1 MTLVITEDRID
12 GYLRFQIN
20 DLIMKRVISNLTDA
34 VAYVLADVYTA
45 EALLKG
51 AIPECQSYLTSS
63 SLRAELSRYASRADD
78 KRNKLLRVFNYI
90 MCEPDVRSNLIVEAF
105 VDKTKEVLQQASSP
119 EMRDIMLATCFQS
132 VNYYLL
138 ANYRAVARMARELEL
153 DTAASLLEQIIE
165 WDEQTAEQL
174 ARIATYELN
183 GRSPEYHAKS

>member
-1 MTLVITEDRID
+1 
-12 GYLRFQIN
+12 
-20 DLIMKRVISNLTDA
+20 MKPVISNLTEA

-51 AIPECQSYLTSS
+51 AIPDCQAYLTSP
-63 SLRAELSRYASRADD
+63 SLKAALSQYANRADD
-78 KRNKLLRVFNYI
+78 KRNKVLRVFNYLLR
-90 MCEPDVRSNLIVEAF
+90 EPDLRSNLIVEAF
-105 VDKTKEVLQQASSP
+105 VDKTKNVLQQASSP

-138 ANYRAVARMARELEL
+138 ANYRAVARMVRELEL
-153 DTAASLLEQIIE
+153 ETAGALLDQVIA

-183 GRSPEYHAKS
+183 GRSPEYQTKS